1 MQEKTILKFMCER
14 ENARKLVGLV
24 LGTLALSLAG
34 LFLHLLSQRHK
45 NQTKIKQSYVVGDV
59 CVALTRL
66 FCIRVLLSVSSLF
79 LLSHSTTHKLF
90 INIKPTKTSRVR
102 LLELFVQRV
111 QLALLLG
118 QPTFQL
124 DHARL
129 TLLNSFACS

>member
-45 NQTKIKQSYVVGDV
+45 IKQMQFYVVVGGV
-59 CVALTRL
+59 CVALTRP

-79 LLSHSTTHKLF
+79 LLSHSTTQKSF
-90 INIKPTKTSRVR
+90 INIKPTKTKTKNKSRT
-102 LLELFVQRV
+102 
-111 QLALLLG
+111 
-118 QPTFQL
+118 PT
-124 DHARL
+124 
-129 TLLNSFACS
+129 

>member
-79 LLSHSTTHKLF
+79 LLSHSTTQKSF
-90 INIKPTKTSRVR
+90 INIKPTKTKTKNKSRT
-102 LLELFVQRV
+102 
-111 QLALLLG
+111 
-118 QPTFQL
+118 PT
-124 DHARL
+124 
-129 TLLNSFACS
+129 